1 MTDQRGLHAP
11 AVRVLIADDDHLVR
25 AGIVGVLTT
34 ATDITV
40 VAEAGDGHEASELAA
55 SHRIDVALL
64 DIRMPRLDGIGALRA
79 ITRHQPQLPVAMLTT
94 FSDEHLVEAAIDG
107 GARGF
112 LLKSDEPQHLISAV
126 RALAA
131 DGGAFSPSVA
141 RWLAGRAQRTQQD
154 RKERERLRE
163 LTPRQR
169 ELLSHVGTGASN
181 AQIAELMHLSEGT
194 VKQYLSA
201 MFSTLG
207 IENRVHA
214 AVLAHKTG
222 LLS

>member
-1 MTDQRGLHAP
+1 MRGTSAGR

-25 AGIVGVLTT
+25 AGIIGILTT
-34 ATDITV
+34 ATDISV
-40 VAEAGDGHEASELAA
+40 VGEAGDGHEALQLAA
-55 SHRIDVALL
+55 SHRVDVVLL

-79 ITRHQPQLPVAMLTT
+79 LTRDHPGLPVAMLTT

-112 LLKSDEPQHLISAV
+112 LLKSDEPQQLISAV
-126 RALAA
+126 RALAS
-131 DGGAFSPSVA
+131 DGGAFSPPVA
-141 RWLAGRAQRTQQD
+141 RWLATRAQATQQS
-154 RKERERLRE
+154 RKEGERVRD

-169 ELLSHVGTGASN
+169 ELLTHVGTGATN
-181 AQIAELMHLSEGT
+181 AEIALRMHLSEGT

-201 MFSTLG
+201 LFSTLG
-207 IENRVHA
+207 VDNRVHA
-214 AVLAHKTG
+214 AVLAYRAG